1 MSDADSVKKCYEV
14 LLEEHVRLRGL
25 LAELKQILL
34 ERSAEISEVSRRLR
48 DLSELIDDH
57 FKAEEESQCFA
68 EMVSHAPHVSDR
80 VNDLIAEHGELR
92 AEIAGLVDLSGE
104 DEGTAA
110 GWEKIGG
117 DFAQFTEKL
126 MRHEEM
132 ENELVQF
139 VFTEDI
145 GSKD

>member
-1 MSDADSVKKCYEV
+1 MSNADSIKKCYEV

-34 ERSAEISEVSRRLR
+34 ERSAEIPEVSRRLR
-48 DLSELIDDH
+48 DLNELIDDH

-92 AEIAGLVDLSGE
+92 AEIAGLVDLSVEG
-104 DEGTAA
+104 DGTAA
-110 GWEKIGG
+110 CWEKIGG
-117 DFAQFTEKL
+117 DFVSSRK
-126 MRHEEM
+126 
-132 ENELVQF
+132 
-139 VFTEDI
+139 
-145 GSKD
+145 S